1 MNLSVKEIFYSLQ
14 GEGGRQGEASV
25 FIRLTGCNL
34 ACSFCDTDFNGGTV
48 MSVNQILSRIS
59 CYACRW
65 IIWTGGEP
73 MLQLNDEIVSLFK
86 TNGYFQ
92 AIESNGHYP
101 LPGLLDY
108 TVISPKGKIDYARTI
123 NPKVNEIRLPV
134 RIGDSLPELA
144 LLPEADSYFLSPVF
158 TGEKSS
164 TQENIDYCV
173 SQIKQNSRWRL
184 SVQMHK
190 LIGIE

>member
-34 ACSFCDTDFNGGTV
+34 ACSFCDTDFNGGTI
-48 MSVNQILSRIS
+48 MSVNQILLHINR
-59 CYACRW
+59 YPCRR

-73 MLQLNDEIVSLFK
+73 MLQLNDEIVSFFK
-86 TNGYFQ
+86 SNGYFQ

-108 TVISPKGKIDYARTI
+108 TVVSPKGNIGYARTI

-134 RIGDSLPELA
+134 RIGDNLPELA

-173 SQIKQNSRWRL
+173 SQIKQNNRWRL

>member
-1 MNLSVKEIFYSLQ
+1 
-14 GEGGRQGEASV
+14 
-25 FIRLTGCNL
+25 
-34 ACSFCDTDFNGGTV
+34 
-48 MSVNQILSRIS
+48 
-59 CYACRW
+59 
-65 IIWTGGEP
+65 
-73 MLQLNDEIVSLFK
+73 MLQLNDEIVSFFK
-86 TNGYFQ
+86 SNGYFQ

-108 TVISPKGKIDYARTI
+108 TVISPKGNIGYARTI

-134 RIGDSLPELA
+134 RIGDNLPELT

-164 TQENIDYCV
+164 TLGNIDYCV
-173 SQIKQNSRWRL
+173 SQIKQNNLWRL